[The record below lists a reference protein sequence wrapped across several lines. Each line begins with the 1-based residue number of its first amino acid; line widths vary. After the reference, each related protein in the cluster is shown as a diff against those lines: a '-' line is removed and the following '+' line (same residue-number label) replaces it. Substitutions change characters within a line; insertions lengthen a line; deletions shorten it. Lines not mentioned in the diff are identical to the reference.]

1 MQQKDKFRYAE
12 KCLYEYKRNM
22 AALNILREDLK
33 VVQADTDCHAQSYQL
48 TFGFGG
54 EPKNPEEAR
63 VIKIE
68 GIERKIQML
77 ERYTK
82 PITQMMADLNAPEN
96 LEGSDNKLLL
106 QVLKLMYFGKN
117 TPTAIMCELNIADRT
132 FSRKRR
138 ELVFLTLDYLAF

>member
-22 AALNILREDLK
+22 AALNILRDDLR
-33 VVQADTDCHAQSYQL
+33 VAQADTDVHAQNYQL
-48 TFGFGG
+48 TFGFYG

-63 VIKIE
+63 LIKIE
-68 GIERKIQML
+68 GIERRIQIL

-82 PITQMMADLNAPEN
+82 PITKLMEDLNAPEN
-96 LEGSDNKLLL
+96 LEGSDNKILL
-106 QVLKLMYFGKN
+106 QILKLMYFGRN
-117 TPTAIMCELNIADRT
+117 TPFAITSALNIADRT

-138 ELVFLTLDYLAF
+138 ELVFLTIDYMAV

>member
-1 MQQKDKFRYAE
+1 
-12 KCLYEYKRNM
+12 M